1 MGMLVR
7 LTNLE
12 TILVFEGVDAL
23 GLLRLMKICKT
34 RFKNNCVNGLLI
46 MR

>member
-12 TILVFEGVDAL
+12 MILVFDGVDAL
-23 GLLRLMKICKT
+23 GLLRLIKICIK
-34 RFKNNCVNGLLI
+34 
-46 MR
+46 